1 MFYGLWLADP
11 GRGHGSRGLRLRYL
25 PLCLFGIWRARKDQQ
40 TTFLTLALSSKG
52 PLFSNVT
59 HSMEKARRATTVEKM
74 VLLQVSKVSSLLP
87 LLGLII
93 NPGLVLAI
101 SPSAAGTNRILLS
114 LVAPYFSYYKTLR
127 TVEVVDG
134 FSWVRRPSFSPW
146 KHSTQPI
153 RTNCGH
159 IQSLAFSAS
168 SGMDN
173 IEDQVDSLTVSSLLD
188 PQETSLLETI
198 WNTAF
203 SSSEVTNDEDSVME
217 RTLQS
222 FLPQMSSSLLLKLR
236 TNNFGNN
243 PNRAKIQAIQR
254 ALSKTLDQKLQQ
266 SKDLLHTF
274 LTSGEIRK
282 LDGLIGKAARENRLD
297 SSFFAVLNA
306 NIQDAYTEQTQGT
319 ANNSTSASN
328 ERLQILRH
336 IDTRC
341 QEEVEKHVAPPG
353 LALLHKL
360 LRTDVT
366 AIRTNILRHYLGP
379 QAATITTPDGQV
391 IPLKSS
397 SPSKALVTS
406 TEFRTAIENA
416 VAQIRQMEKVGGTD
430 RTTAATMVESI
441 RQTAKEARTIL
452 EESYG
457 PGSEQIRE
465 FEMGLMPVF
474 RPDRGSIYS
483 PE

>member
-1 MFYGLWLADP
+1 MHLLE
-11 GRGHGSRGLRLRYL
+11 RG
-25 PLCLFGIWRARKDQQ
+25 PAAW
-40 TTFLTLALSSKG
+40 
-52 PLFSNVT
+52 
-59 HSMEKARRATTVEKM
+59 KM
-74 VLLQVSKVSSLLP
+74 VLPQVLKFSLFLQ
-87 LLGLII
+87 LLGLIV
-93 NPGLVLAI
+93 NLCLVAAI
-101 SPSAAGTNRILLS
+101 SLSSSVGKNRILVS
-114 LVAPYFSYYKTLR
+114 LFAPYCGYYKSFR
-127 TVEVVDG
+127 TVEVVDA
-134 FSWVRRPSFSPW
+134 FSYSGVKPYSLMPW
-146 KHSTQPI
+146 KHSTHSI
-153 RTNCGH
+153 RINFVHSQGLSVSTS
-159 IQSLAFSAS
+159 SLNAN

-173 IEDQVDSLTVSSLLD
+173 VEDKAGSQPVSSLLD
-188 PQETSLLETI
+188 PQEATLVETI

-203 SSSEVTNDEDSVME
+203 SSSEVIGEDSIME
-217 RTLQS
+217 HTLQS
-222 FLPQMSSSLLLKLR
+222 FLPQMSPSLLLKLR
-236 TNNFGNN
+236 TNTFGRNQN
-243 PNRAKIQAIQR
+243 STKLQAIQR
-254 ALSKTLDQKLQQ
+254 ALGKILDQKLQK

-282 LDGLIGKAARENRLD
+282 LDGLIGKAARENMLD

-306 NIQDAYTEQTQGT
+306 NIQDAYVEQTQVT
-319 ANNSTSASN
+319 TKNATSASN

-360 LRTDVT
+360 LRTDIT

-379 QAATITTPDGQV
+379 QAATVTTPDGQV

-397 SPSKALVTS
+397 SPSKAMVTS
-406 TEFRTAIENA
+406 TEFCTAIENA

-441 RQTAKEARTIL
+441 RQTAKEARAIL

-457 PGSEQIRE
+457 PDSAQIRE

-474 RPDRGSIYS
+474 RPNRGSIYS

>member
-1 MFYGLWLADP
+1 
-11 GRGHGSRGLRLRYL
+11 
-25 PLCLFGIWRARKDQQ
+25 
-40 TTFLTLALSSKG
+40 
-52 PLFSNVT
+52 
-59 HSMEKARRATTVEKM
+59 M
-74 VLLQVSKVSSLLP
+74 VLSPVLKLSSLLP
-87 LLGLII
+87 LLGLIV
-93 NPGLVLAI
+93 NLCLVAAI
-101 SPSAAGTNRILLS
+101 SLSSSAGKNRIVVLLF
-114 LVAPYFSYYKTLR
+114 APYCGYYKSFLA
-127 TVEVVDG
+127 VEVVDA
-134 FSWVRRPSFSPW
+134 FSYSGVKPSSLIPW
-146 KHSTQPI
+146 KHATQPI
-153 RTNCGH
+153 RINCIHSQGL
-159 IQSLAFSAS
+159 SVSTSSMNLN

-173 IEDQVDSLTVSSLLD
+173 VEDKPDSLTVSSSLD
-188 PQETSLLETI
+188 PHEATLIETI

-203 SSSEVTNDEDSVME
+203 SSSEVIDEDSIME

-222 FLPQMSSSLLLKLR
+222 FLPQMSPSLLLKLR
-236 TNNFGNN
+236 TNNFGTNQN
-243 PNRAKIQAIQR
+243 STKLQAIQR
-254 ALSKTLDQKLQQ
+254 ALGKILDQKLQK

-306 NIQDAYTEQTQGT
+306 NIQDAYKEQTQGT
-319 ANNSTSASN
+319 TNNATSASN

-360 LRTDVT
+360 LRTDIT

-379 QAATITTPDGQV
+379 QAATVTTPDGQV

-406 TEFRTAIENA
+406 TEFCTAIENA

-441 RQTAKEARTIL
+441 RQTAKEARAIF

-457 PGSEQIRE
+457 PDSVQTRE
-465 FEMGLMPVF
+465 FEIGLMPVF